1 MDRRVLVLGL
11 AATALAPQ
19 AAHAA
24 GKPPVKLAKV
34 FGYLDKYLAI
44 PPAQRNRFVLAY
56 YVLMNGKP
64 AAGLKAAIVEP
75 DGRRTPLTLGPD
87 GKVLRL
93 PTAAQLASAD
103 FVAEVPAETK
113 LGVRLELEPSMALA
127 SDYNPPDLD
136 QAIAQANAGMSKA
149 AGLMSFALPKL
160 TGVTFAGAA
169 SGKARLADGREM
181 VLPLAE
187 GAPFYDPSRLKGAV
201 AVALARAPTRL
212 AFKDK

>member
-1 MDRRVLVLGL
+1 MDRRALVLGL
-11 AATALAPQ
+11 AAAALAPATAQ
-19 AAHAA
+19 AA
-24 GKPPVKLAKV
+24 GKPPVKLSKV

-56 YVLMNGKP
+56 YVQMNGRP
-64 AAGLKAAIVEP
+64 AAGLKAAIVEA
-75 DGRRTPLTLGPD
+75 DGRRTPLSLGSD

-93 PTAAQLASAD
+93 PTAAQLASGD

-113 LGVRLELEPSMALA
+113 LGVRLELEPSMAPA
-127 SDYNPPDLD
+127 IDYNPHELD

-160 TGVTFAGAA
+160 TGVTFAGAV
-169 SGKARLADGREM
+169 SGKARLADGREIA
-181 VLPLAE
+181 LPTAE
-187 GAPFYDPSRLKGAV
+187 DAPFYDPNRLKGAV
-201 AVALARAPTRL
+201 GVILARPPTRL

>member
-19 AAHAA
+19 AARAA
-24 GKPPVKLAKV
+24 GKPPVKLSKV

-56 YVLMNGKP
+56 YVQMNGKP

-75 DGRRTPLTLGPD
+75 DGRRTPLMLGPD

-93 PTAAQLASAD
+93 PTAAQLAAAD
-103 FVAEVPAETK
+103 FVADVPPEAK
-113 LGVRLELEPSMALA
+113 LGVRLELEPSMPPAL
-127 SDYNPPDLD
+127 DYSPRELD

-149 AGLMSFALPKL
+149 AGVIRFALPKL
-160 TGVTFAGAA
+160 TGVTFAGAG
-169 SGKARLADGREM
+169 SGRARLADGREM
-181 VLPLAE
+181 TLPMADN
-187 GAPFYDPSRLKGAV
+187 APFYDPERVKGAV
-201 AVALARAPTRL
+201 AVTLAHPPARL

>member
-1 MDRRVLVLGL
+1 MRRRGVLAGL
-11 AATALAPQ
+11 AVAAMAPGAAL
-19 AAHAA
+19 AA

-75 DGRRTPLTLGPD
+75 DGRRTPIALGPD

-93 PTAAQLASAD
+93 PNAAQLASAD
-103 FVAEVPAETK
+103 FVADVPAETK
-113 LGVRLELEPSMALA
+113 LGVRLELEPTASPALEY
-127 SDYNPPDLD
+127 SPRDLD
-136 QAIAQANAGMSKA
+136 QAIVQANAGMSKA
-149 AGLMSFALPKL
+149 AGLISFALPKL
-160 TGVTFAGAA
+160 TGVTFPGAG
-169 SGKARLADGREM
+169 SGKARLADGRELA
-181 VLPLAE
+181 LPVFE
-187 GAPFYDPSRLKGAV
+187 GAPFYDSKLLKGAV
-201 AVALARAPTRL
+201 AVVLSRVPARL